1 MNLSKLM
8 KFFIKFIF
16 LLAVSFI
23 FFGCNSMLSGIFKS
37 DHLFEAEYNFV
48 MFNDE
53 SNMICSGIFNISK
66 INDSKIK
73 GNFKILDSYEESIG
87 NISGLLEGTE
97 NQDRNRADIVFLK
110 FHNNDD
116 VTINFNSTWNL
127 LKGKWS
133 SANVSGRIVAFEKK
147 TFY

>member
-1 MNLSKLM
+1 
-8 KFFIKFIF
+8 
-16 LLAVSFI
+16 
-23 FFGCNSMLSGIFKS
+23 
-37 DHLFEAEYNFV
+37 
-48 MFNDE
+48 MFDDD

-73 GNFKILDSYEESIG
+73 GKFKILDSYEESIG
-87 NISGLLEGTE
+87 NISGFLEGTE
-97 NQDRNRADIVFLK
+97 NPDRSRADIVFLK

-133 SANVSGRIVAFEKK
+133 STNVTGRIVAFEKK
-147 TFY
+147 NTF